1 MRKFRFREIL
11 TNQIFNSWGHRQDLW
26 PVPLSPSHFQTQQ
39 RAEVSR
45 LMGHSKDSL
54 CILGNHRN
62 WDINQLCSGAASDS
76 RSWHGHPTGGS
87 SSEQLFLAWVAS
99 ALWERLVRWD
109 SGSFVPSSEVPA
121 IVHLQRGTD
130 CAAEWLKNAKVGTGD
145 NPSWRPLNRESL
157 RCLVLFQPSDSVVET
172 FQQDTWKPLVLFSKD
187 SFRGIYLKKKCNS
200 VHFPSLY
207 YPEHQIAANSC
218 GADSPTFFG

>member
-1 MRKFRFREIL
+1 
-11 TNQIFNSWGHRQDLW
+11 
-26 PVPLSPSHFQTQQ
+26 
-39 RAEVSR
+39 
-45 LMGHSKDSL
+45 MGHSKDSL

-62 WDINQLCSGAASDS
+62 WHINQLCSGAASDS

-130 CAAEWLKNAKVGTGD
+130 CAAEWMLKLELGTIQVGGLWIGRVCAASCSSNQVTQ
-145 NPSWRPLNRESL
+145 WL
-157 RCLVLFQPSDSVVET
+157 
-172 FQQDTWKPLVLFSKD
+172 KLFSKTPGSHL
-187 SFRGIYLKKKCNS
+187 SFSVKTHSEGFILKKKCNS